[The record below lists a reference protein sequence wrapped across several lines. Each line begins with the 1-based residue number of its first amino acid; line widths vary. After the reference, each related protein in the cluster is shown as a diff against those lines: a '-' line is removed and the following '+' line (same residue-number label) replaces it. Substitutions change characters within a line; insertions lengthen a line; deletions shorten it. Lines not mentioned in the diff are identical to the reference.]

1 MYRKILTSC
10 AILLASV
17 ATHAQEAT
25 YHLPK
30 TAVKVSVLIEKTTFT
45 PGDLA
50 VYSQRYLKKKAEM
63 TAAESYRIIDA
74 KLSLAAVPDTSRI
87 YKARLENKLNI
98 QKFDLSDDNILL
110 AINAEGRRAEQAEPF
125 EAAPQAPALDP
136 YKYLD
141 RDILSVG
148 SKLKMAEMCADEIYE
163 IRDSRNELTRGQ
175 ADYMPKDGEQ
185 LSIMLSNLETQ
196 ERAIRQLFEG
206 VTLRDTTQVVL
217 TYVPEKGRERE
228 ILFRF
233 SEHYGLVD
241 ADDLSGDPY
250 YMVVE
255 DLKSMPER
263 IVEQGKK
270 APKDETGIW
279 IALPGKVRVSMEDM
293 TKQLSAI
300 EFSAAQFGE
309 VENLN
314 APLFSKKVETRLVL
328 NPYNGGIES
337 IESQPIK

>member
-10 AILLASV
+10 AMLFASI
-17 ATHAQEAT
+17 AAHAQEAT

-30 TAVKVSVLIEKTTFT
+30 TAVRVSVLIEKTTFT

-50 VYSQRYLKKKAEM
+50 VYSQRYLKKKANL
-63 TAAESYRIIDA
+63 TATEKYRIIDT
-74 KLSLAAVPDTSRI
+74 KMSLTAIPDTSRI

-98 QKFDLSDDNILL
+98 QKFDLSEDNILL
-110 AINAEGRRAEQAEPF
+110 AINADGRQIEQPEAF
-125 EAAPQAPALDP
+125 VAAPQTPVLDP

-185 LSIMLSNLETQ
+185 LNIMLSNLETQ
-196 ERAIRQLFEG
+196 EKAIRQLFEG
-206 VTLRDTTQVVL
+206 VTLCDTTQVVL
-217 TYVPEKGRERE
+217 TFVPEKEKERE

-233 SEHYGLVD
+233 SEYYGIVD

-263 IVEQGKK
+263 IVEHGKK

-293 TKQLSAI
+293 TKPLATI

-314 APLFSKKVETRLVL
+314 EPLFSKKVETRLVL

>member
-17 ATHAQEAT
+17 AAHAQEAT

-63 TAAESYRIIDA
+63 TAAESYRIVDA

-125 EAAPQAPALDP
+125 FAAPQAPALDP

-228 ILFRF
+228 IMFRF

-279 IALPGKVRVSMEDM
+279 IALPGKVRVSMENM

>member
-1 MYRKILTSC
+1 MYRKIFTSC

-17 ATHAQEAT
+17 AAHAQDLT

-30 TAVKVSVLIEKTTFT
+30 TAVSVTLLVEKTTYT

-50 VYSQRYLKKKAEM
+50 IYSQRFLKK
-63 TAAESYRIIDA
+63 TASLTATEKYRIVKTEMA
-74 KLSLAAVPDTSRI
+74 LTAVPDTSHI
-87 YKARLENKLNI
+87 YSARMENKLNI
-98 QKFDLSDDNILL
+98 QKFELSDDNILL
-110 AINAEGRRAEQAEPF
+110 AINTEGRRLEP
-125 EAAPQAPALDP
+125 AAQFASAVKPAALDP

-141 RDILSVG
+141 QDILSVG

-196 ERAIRQLFEG
+196 ESAIRQLFEG
-206 VTLRDTTQVVL
+206 TTVCDTVQVVM
-217 TYVPEKGRERE
+217 TYIPEKGRERDV
-228 ILFRF
+228 LFRF
-233 SEHYGLVD
+233 SEHYGVVD

-250 YMVVE
+250 YMTVE

-263 IVEQGKK
+263 IVEPGKK

-279 IALPGKVRVSMEDM
+279 IALPGKVRVSLENMEAKM
-293 TKQLSAI
+293 STL